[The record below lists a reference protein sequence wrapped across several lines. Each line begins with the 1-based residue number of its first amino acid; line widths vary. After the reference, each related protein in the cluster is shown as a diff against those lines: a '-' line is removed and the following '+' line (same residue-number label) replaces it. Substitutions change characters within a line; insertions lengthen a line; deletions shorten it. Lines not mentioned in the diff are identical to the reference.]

1 MRDRPASSN
10 GTVISRRGFHITL
23 AATAAALIGSSVAH
37 ATRQF
42 SSRRPLTIAV
52 IGDSLA
58 NDLGRGM
65 ENLYRRNGNI
75 RVLKYTRFST
85 GLVRTDYFDWNI
97 AVRRFL
103 DATNPDIIIVVIG
116 GNDNQHIRTEHHRL
130 DPMSKPWLA
139 EYERRVSSFM
149 APLQKDRAKIYW
161 VGLPIVRSPSLS
173 RAFRVMNGIY
183 QREAKRHAIR
193 YVSVWDK
200 FADSHGAY
208 SSFGKSLEGVR
219 RQLREDDG
227 MHFTEAGSLRFAAQV
242 GSTIGIR

>member
-1 MRDRPASSN
+1 MRDLQANRN
-10 GTVISRRGFHITL
+10 GALISRRQFQLMSL
-23 AATAAALIGSSVAH
+23 AALAGSLTAIDAAQARLSSV
-37 ATRQF
+37 
-42 SSRRPLTIAV
+42 RRPLTIAV

-65 ENLYRRNGNI
+65 EALYRRHGNI

-85 GLVRTDYFDWNI
+85 GLVRTDYFDWNV

-103 DATNPDIIIVVIG
+103 DAANPDMILVVIG
-116 GNDNQHIRTEHHRL
+116 GNDNQHIRTEHGRL
-130 DPMSKPWLA
+130 DPMSKEWLD
-139 EYERRVSSFM
+139 EYEKRVSAFM

-173 RAFRVMNGIY
+173 RSFHVMNGIY
-183 QREAKRHAIR
+183 QRQAKRHAIR

-227 MHFTEAGSLRFAAQV
+227 MHFTEVGSLRFAAQV
-242 GSTIGIR
+242 GAAIGVR

>member
-1 MRDRPASSN
+1 MRDHPASHN
-10 GTVISRRGFHITL
+10 GKRISRRSFNIAF
-23 AATAAALIGSSVAH
+23 AATAAGLVGSSVAQ
-37 ATRQF
+37 AARQY
-42 SSRRPLTIAV
+42 SARRPLTIAV

-65 ENLYRRNGNI
+65 ETLYQRHSNI

-103 DATNPDIIIVVIG
+103 DSSNPDIIIVVIG
-116 GNDNQHIRTEHHRL
+116 GNDNQHIRTEHQRL
-130 DPMSKPWLA
+130 EPLSPEWVA
-139 EYERRVSSFM
+139 EYERRVSAFM

-161 VGLPIVRSPSLS
+161 VSLPIVRSPSLS
-173 RAFRVMNGIY
+173 RSFSVMNEIY
-183 QREAKRHAIR
+183 RRQAKHHAIR
-193 YVSVWDK
+193 YVNIWGK
-200 FADSHGAY
+200 FADPSGAY

-227 MHFTEAGSLRFAAQV
+227 MHFTETGSLRFAAQV
-242 GSTIGIR
+242 GHSIGLR

>member
-1 MRDRPASSN
+1 MGDRRAGRDDTR
-10 GTVISRRGFHITL
+10 ISRRHFQLTSL
-23 AATAAALIGSSVAH
+23 AAIAAGVILPGTVQARL
-37 ATRQF
+37 F

-65 ENLYRRNGNI
+65 EALYRRHGNVRI
-75 RVLKYTRFST
+75 LKYTRFST
-85 GLVRTDYFDWNI
+85 GLVRTDYFDWNV

-103 DATNPDIIIVVIG
+103 DNANPDLIVVVIG
-116 GNDNQHIRTEHHRL
+116 GNDNQPIRTERGRL
-130 DPMSKPWLA
+130 DPMTREWLA
-139 EYERRVSSFM
+139 EYEHRVSAFM

-161 VGLPIVRSPSLS
+161 VGLPIVRSPHLS
-173 RAFRVMNGIY
+173 RSFSVMNRIY

-200 FADSHGAY
+200 FADQHGAY

-227 MHFTEAGSLRFAAQV
+227 MHFTEVGSLRFAAQV
-242 GSTIGIR
+242 GSAIGVR

>member
-1 MRDRPASSN
+1 MRDQPASR
-10 GTVISRRGFHITL
+10 TATRISRRGFHL
-23 AATAAALIGSSVAH
+23 AFAATATALIGSSVAK
-37 ATRQF
+37 AARQF
-42 SSRRPLTIAV
+42 TTRRPLTVAV

-65 ENLYRRNGNI
+65 ENLYRHHGNI

-85 GLVRTDYFDWNI
+85 GLVRTDYFDWNV

-103 DATNPDIIIVVIG
+103 DNANPDIIIVVIG
-116 GNDNQHIRTEHHRL
+116 GNDNQDIRTEQGRL
-130 DPMSKPWLA
+130 DPLSREWLA
-139 EYERRVSSFM
+139 EYERRVSAFM

-173 RAFRVMNGIY
+173 RSFHVMNEIY
-183 QREAKRHAIR
+183 RRQARRHAVR

-200 FADSHGAY
+200 FADARGAY

-227 MHFTEAGSLRFAAQV
+227 MHFTEVGSLRFAAQV
-242 GSTIGIR
+242 GSAIGIR

>member
-1 MRDRPASSN
+1 MSDLRASRD
-10 GTVISRRGFHITL
+10 GTTISRRQFQLTSL
-23 AATAAALIGSSVAH
+23 AAIASAIVPGAAQARLS
-37 ATRQF
+37 

-65 ENLYRRNGNI
+65 EALYRRHRNI

-85 GLVRTDYFDWNI
+85 GLVRTDYFDWNV

-103 DATNPDIIIVVIG
+103 DSANPDVIIVVIG
-116 GNDNQHIRTEHHRL
+116 GNDHQHIRTKQGRL
-130 DPMSKPWLA
+130 DPMSREWLA
-139 EYERRVSSFM
+139 EYERRVSEFM
-149 APLQKDRAKIYW
+149 TPLQKDHAKIYW

-173 RAFRVMNGIY
+173 RSFSVMNGIY
-183 QREAKRHAIR
+183 RREAKRHAIR
-193 YVSVWDK
+193 YISVWDK

-219 RQLREDDG
+219 RQLRENDG
-227 MHFTEAGSLRFAAQV
+227 MHFTEVGSLRFAAQV
-242 GSTIGIR
+242 GAAIGVR

>member
-1 MRDRPASSN
+1 MRDLRAN
-10 GTVISRRGFHITL
+10 RGGIVSRRQFQLTLL
-23 AATAAALIGSSVAH
+23 AAMAGTLTAIDAAH
-37 ATRQF
+37 ARL
-42 SSRRPLTIAV
+42 SSGRRPITIAV

-65 ENLYRRNGNI
+65 EALYRRHGNI

-85 GLVRTDYFDWNI
+85 GLVRTDYFDWNV

-103 DATNPDIIIVVIG
+103 DSTNPDVILVVIG
-116 GNDNQHIRTEHHRL
+116 GNDNQHIRTDHGRL
-130 DPMSKPWLA
+130 DPMSKEWLA
-139 EYERRVSSFM
+139 EYERRVSTFM

-173 RAFRVMNGIY
+173 RSFHVMNGIY
-183 QREAKRHAIR
+183 QRQAKRHAIR

-227 MHFTEAGSLRFAAQV
+227 MHFTEVGSLRFAAQV
-242 GSTIGIR
+242 GAAIGVR